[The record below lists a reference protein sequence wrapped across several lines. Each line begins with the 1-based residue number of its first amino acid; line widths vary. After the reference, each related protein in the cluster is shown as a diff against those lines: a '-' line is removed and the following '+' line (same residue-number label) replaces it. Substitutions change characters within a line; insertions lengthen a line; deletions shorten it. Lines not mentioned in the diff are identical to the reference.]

1 MANKIR
7 ITSDELR
14 YIALFESVTGATAK
28 DCIIDDKSNRIIF
41 IINSGDIGLAIGHGG
56 ANIKQVKSM
65 IGRNVEIVEYSEDP
79 TMFIKNSLAPAKIN
93 DVRVNEKP
101 DGKKVALV
109 TVSPQDKGIAIGK
122 NGKTAERARFLV
134 KRYFQID
141 NIVIT

>member
-1 MANKIR
+1 MASKIR

-41 IINSGDIGLAIGHGG
+41 IIKSGDIGLAIGHGG
-56 ANIKQVKSM
+56 ANIKLVKNM
-65 IGRNVEIVEYSEDP
+65 IGRNVEIVEYADDP
-79 TMFIKNSLAPAKIN
+79 AVFIKNSLAPAKIKE
-93 DVRVNEKP
+93 VRVNEKP

-109 TVSPQDKGIAIGK
+109 TVFPQDKGIAIGK

-141 NIVIT
+141 NVVIT

>member
-1 MANKIR
+1 MSSKIR

-41 IINSGDIGLAIGHGG
+41 IINSGDIGLAIGHRG
-56 ANIKQVKSM
+56 ANIKLVKNM
-65 IGRNVEIVEYSEDP
+65 IGRNVEIVEYADDP
-79 TMFIKNSLAPAKIN
+79 TVFIKNSLAPAKIN
-93 DVRVNEKP
+93 EVRVNEKP

-122 NGKTAERARFLV
+122 NGKTAERARFLM

-141 NIVIT
+141 NVVIT